1 MIGNLSKVQERL
13 GVYVAAP
20 YKRFEGTSK
29 LSPDE
34 QAVKQKVRQYWADE
48 SISTIKKL
56 QGLNIDLS
64 GFDPTKTSNRQLR
77 EIGAVLAE
85 RGIID
90 DGLIDAMS
98 SINIEFDAD
107 GKEINMD
114 KEVNA
119 YAFFDE
125 ELGVLRDLMSRD
137 NGVAQDA
144 LGELK
149 AVISV
154 VMALAE
160 YANTPR
166 ERSLVNIRA

>member
-13 GVYVAAP
+13 RVYVAGP
-20 YKRFEGTSK
+20 YKRFETISG
-29 LSPDE
+29 LSTEE

-48 SISTIKKL
+48 SISNIKKL
-56 QGLNIDLS
+56 QGLNIDLA
-64 GFDPTKTSNRQLR
+64 GFDPTRTSNRQLR

-90 DGLIDAMS
+90 EGLVDAMS

-107 GKEINMD
+107 GNEINRE

-119 YAFFDE
+119 YAFFDK
-125 ELGVLRDLMSRD
+125 ELGVLHDRMSRENEVA
-137 NGVAQDA
+137 NGA
-144 LGELK
+144 LEELRT
-149 AVISV
+149 VISV

>member
-13 GVYVAAP
+13 SVYVAGP
-20 YKRFEGTSK
+20 YKRFETISG
-29 LSPDE
+29 LSTEE

-48 SISTIKKL
+48 SISNIKKL
-56 QGLNIDLS
+56 QGLNIDLA
-64 GFDPTKTSNRQLR
+64 GFDPTRTSNRQLR

-90 DGLIDAMS
+90 EGLVDAMS
-98 SINIEFDAD
+98 SVNIEFDAD
-107 GKEINMD
+107 GNEINRE

-119 YAFFDE
+119 YAFFDK
-125 ELGVLRDLMSRD
+125 ELGVLHDLMSRENEVA
-137 NGVAQDA
+137 NGA
-144 LGELK
+144 LEELRT
-149 AVISV
+149 VISV